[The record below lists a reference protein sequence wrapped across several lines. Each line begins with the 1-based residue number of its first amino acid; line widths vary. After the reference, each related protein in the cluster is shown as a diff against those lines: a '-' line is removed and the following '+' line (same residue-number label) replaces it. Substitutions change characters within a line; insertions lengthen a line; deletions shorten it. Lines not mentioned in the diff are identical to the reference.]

1 MAALGL
7 GSDQAA
13 PEALFNRPNKVVQL
27 YKQLYSRYRK
37 FIDDST
43 PHITARW
50 AITGVIA
57 VVYIL
62 RVFFLGG
69 WHIISYALGIYIL
82 NLLIGFL
89 SPAIDPEA
97 EGGSLPSKGDDEF
110 RPFIRRLPE
119 FKFWY

>member
-1 MAALGL
+1 MASLGL
-7 GSDQAA
+7 GSNEQSSE
-13 PEALFNRPNKVVQL
+13 PIFNRPNKAVLL
-27 YKQLYSRYRK
+27 YRQLYSRYRK
-37 FIDDST
+37 TIDDST

-50 AITGVIA
+50 IATAVLGVI
-57 VVYIL
+57 YIL

-69 WHIISYALGIYIL
+69 WHIISYALGIYML

-119 FKFWY
+119 FKFW